1 MAKRYTGYI
10 NKITNWVNEV
20 NYELWIQRGR
30 EREEEEEGR
39 EGNRQTDGEC
49 QMRAAS
55 ETRTWP
61 ITGAET

>member
-39 EGNRQTDGEC
+39 EGNRQTESVRCEQRVKRELG
-49 QMRAAS
+49 Q
-55 ETRTWP
+55 
-61 ITGAET
+61 